1 MSAVQSSKG
10 PLSMNGE
17 EETAEWVRG
26 DSKWRKL
33 PVDSGCRKEMMKSV
47 TTFYNKE
54 ETAGVWERGILK

>member
-1 MSAVQSSKG
+1 
-10 PLSMNGE
+10 MNGE